1 MGFSSQALG
10 LIQTLGMVPALYGAD
25 KMLKAGSV
33 DLVGYEN
40 IGSTLVAI
48 IVRGDVAAVEAS
60 VAAGKEAAA
69 SVGDLRGSNVMP
81 RAIEGVHQV
90 VSLHATDPFDAS
102 YFSQAIGLV
111 ETFGIVDALEA
122 ADAMVKCSSVDLV
135 GYENVASGYISI
147 LVQGDVEACN
157 TAVRSG
163 VSSVERIGSKAY
175 SSVVISS
182 PHPMLK
188 QIVDCYSL
196 ENLLRR

>member
-1 MGFSSQALG
+1 MKSNSSALG
-10 LIQTLGMVPALYGAD
+10 LIQTLGMVPAIYSAD

-48 IVRGDVAAVEAS
+48 IVRGDVAAVEAA
-60 VAAGKEAAA
+60 VAAGKEAA
-69 SVGDLRGSNVMP
+69 SSIGDLTGSNVMP
-81 RAIEGVHQV
+81 RAITGVHQI
-90 VSLHATDPFDAS
+90 VSLHAADPFDS
-102 YFSQAIGLV
+102 QYFSQALGLV

-122 ADAMVKCSSVDLV
+122 ADAMIKSSSVDLI

-157 TAVRSG
+157 TAVNAG
-163 VSSVERIGSKAY
+163 VSAVERINSKAY
-175 SSVVISS
+175 SSAVISS

-196 ENLLRR
+196 EKLLGK